1 MELFL
6 NWRPDSD
13 EHPTAGAPPFS
24 PLGPLPAAAGSRG
37 RGCANQGVASRRPA
51 PRLLALLARTSLPPS
66 GAGPPGPGRTSGPSR
81 PSAIAVSSRLA
92 AGACRTCAATASG
105 VCRLAESLAPGV
117 SSGAFES
124 PPKAS
129 AVLLGLRMLMFW
141 PEWPRATSLATLFE
155 AAYCFVSGKLFHARR
170 RAGPQPAR
178 LCSAQRARPPASPAE
193 AGASA
198 RLAPAA
204 SFRLTSL
211 SSTDLES
218 CGLLATESGL
228 PEEEEYGTPRSRH
241 RPSDSH
247 RLRKRRRLKHDLPGP
262 PFVGPHRGAHRPQ
275 TQAIV
280 SLPIHRRGQDMSLRV
295 AIVGDKPAT
304 TRVGITK
311 VLWTFP
317 GG

>member
-1 MELFL
+1 
-6 NWRPDSD
+6 
-13 EHPTAGAPPFS
+13 
-24 PLGPLPAAAGSRG
+24 
-37 RGCANQGVASRRPA
+37 
-51 PRLLALLARTSLPPS
+51 
-66 GAGPPGPGRTSGPSR
+66 
-81 PSAIAVSSRLA
+81 
-92 AGACRTCAATASG
+92 
-105 VCRLAESLAPGV
+105 
-117 SSGAFES
+117 
-124 PPKAS
+124 
-129 AVLLGLRMLMFW
+129 MFW

-155 AAYCFVSGKLFHARR
+155 AAYRFVSGKLFRAHH

-178 LCSAQRARPPASPAE
+178 LCSAQRARSPASPAK

-204 SFRLTSL
+204 NFRLTFL
-211 SSTDLES
+211 SSTELGS
-218 CGLLATESGL
+218 RVLLATESGL

-304 TRVGITK
+304 SRVGITK

>member
-81 PSAIAVSSRLA
+81 PSAVAVSSRLA

-155 AAYCFVSGKLFHARR
+155 AAYCFVSGKLFRAHR

-193 AGASA
+193 AGGVCSA
-198 RLAPAA
+198 R
-204 SFRLTSL
+204 
-211 SSTDLES
+211 
-218 CGLLATESGL
+218 
-228 PEEEEYGTPRSRH
+228 SRGQF
-241 RPSDSH
+241 PSDFSKQH
-247 RLRKRRRLKHDLPGP
+247 GFRE
-262 PFVGPHRGAHRPQ
+262 
-275 TQAIV
+275 
-280 SLPIHRRGQDMSLRV
+280 LRV
-295 AIVGDKPAT
+295 TRDRERT
-304 TRVGITK
+304 T
-311 VLWTFP
+311 
-317 GG
+317 GGGGVRYTLQSASPLG